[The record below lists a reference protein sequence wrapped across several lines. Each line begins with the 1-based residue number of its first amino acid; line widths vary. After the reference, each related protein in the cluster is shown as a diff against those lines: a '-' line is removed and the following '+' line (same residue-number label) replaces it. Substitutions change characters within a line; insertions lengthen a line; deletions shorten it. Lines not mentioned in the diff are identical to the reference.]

1 MTGAL
6 LGGARRWSALLLLKL
21 ARLTLRGAILYRL
34 SGLPLH
40 VALYM
45 TRVLEKLGARL
56 ILGPRRYCGRP
67 PSDNG

>member
-6 LGGARRWSALLLLKL
+6 IGSARRWSALLLLKL

-40 VALYM
+40 LALSV

-56 ILGPRRYCGRP
+56 VLGPRRYCGQP
-67 PSDNG
+67 PSDKD